1 MDTRPKHVLNDLNV
15 KHADKRT
22 TLRYHAELM
31 KLSHLEQTEIGPV
44 GDAEPKDIS
53 RWIVNTLMPDLD
65 QDLPVDSED
74 TIGVNLEAEIEEK
87 EALNAEEEEEDIKSK
102 IVKKNT

>member
-1 MDTRPKHVLNDLNV
+1 
-15 KHADKRT
+15 
-22 TLRYHAELM
+22 
-31 KLSHLEQTEIGPV
+31 
-44 GDAEPKDIS
+44 
-53 RWIVNTLMPDLD
+53 MPDLD